1 MGDIGALGENH
12 MLRSQR
18 GLTMLG
24 FLFVAIVVV
33 VVALVGFRVFPA
45 YVEYFSVQKALEPSV
60 SEAETGS
67 AAEIRRAFER
77 RLSAG
82 YIDSVRASDLQVSRQ
97 NNQIVA
103 ALSWQR
109 ILHMIGNASILLEFD
124 AEARR

>member
-1 MGDIGALGENH
+1 

-24 FLFVAIVVV
+24 FLFVAVVVV

-45 YVEYFSVQKALEPSV
+45 YVEYFSVQKALETSV
-60 SEAETGS
+60 NEAETGS

-103 ALSWQR
+103 SLSWQR
-109 ILHMIGNASILLEFD
+109 ILHIIGNASILLEFD